1 MRIVYYQNSLFQ
13 CTYHLR
19 CVWTAWW
26 RSVSMPGQ
34 RIRYHHLPRE
44 YERTMAETVTM
55 PEKGQL
61 APDFEGRTQDGST
74 VRLSDYRGRKVA
86 LYFYPKDDTPG
97 CTKQG
102 CNLRDNYSLLLSKD
116 IAVIGVS
123 ADDEESH
130 KAFADKYSLPFPLL
144 ADTDKHIVKE
154 YGVWGERNLYGNKFM
169 GIKRTTFLID
179 EEGRIVHVFK
189 RPNVEDH
196 AGEILRK
203 FGLADSSTEQ
213 SAAKK

>member
-1 MRIVYYQNSLFQ
+1 
-13 CTYHLR
+13 
-19 CVWTAWW
+19 
-26 RSVSMPGQ
+26 
-34 RIRYHHLPRE
+34 
-44 YERTMAETVTM
+44 MAETVTM

-144 ADTDKHIVKE
+144 ADTDKHIVNE

-203 FGLADSSTEQ
+203 FGLADSSTEK
-213 SAAKK
+213 SVAKK